1 MHGHDCALLMQP
13 KHVRSS
19 SNGLFLYFLS
29 FSFFLGARE
38 LSVVEW
44 CRSHYR
50 VCLLFLDFSAI
61 TRVCLVEPAAWSNHI
76 FIFHKGKGQL
86 LGLSLEYQLVRG
98 ATSLFY
104 QYHFILNACRMS
116 GSEISACMCIFSLHQ
131 WSSNLVFSETHKNVS
146 SNSKRVT
153 CAPPHQ
159 RLSGVS
165 DELCRY
171 VWCTLSHSDRISVMC
186 MIYSGLLLLG

>member
-76 FIFHKGKGQL
+76 FIWFLFFIKEKGNYWVYHWSTSSCAVQP
-86 LGLSLEYQLVRG
+86 LSFISITSYWMHAECPGVR
-98 ATSLFY
+98 
-104 QYHFILNACRMS
+104 
-116 GSEISACMCIFSLHQ
+116 FSLHQ

>member
-76 FIFHKGKGQL
+76 FIWFLFFIKERGNYWVYHWSTSSCAVQPLSFISITSYWMHAECPGVRFRHACAYFLCISGHQTSSSLRRTKMSVPTPNALHVPL
-86 LGLSLEYQLVRG
+86 L
-98 ATSLFY
+98 
-104 QYHFILNACRMS
+104 
-116 GSEISACMCIFSLHQ
+116 
-131 WSSNLVFSETHKNVS
+131 
-146 SNSKRVT
+146 
-153 CAPPHQ
+153 
-159 RLSGVS
+159 
-165 DELCRY
+165 
-171 VWCTLSHSDRISVMC
+171 ISVCQVYQMNSAG
-186 MIYSGLLLLG
+186 MSDAH